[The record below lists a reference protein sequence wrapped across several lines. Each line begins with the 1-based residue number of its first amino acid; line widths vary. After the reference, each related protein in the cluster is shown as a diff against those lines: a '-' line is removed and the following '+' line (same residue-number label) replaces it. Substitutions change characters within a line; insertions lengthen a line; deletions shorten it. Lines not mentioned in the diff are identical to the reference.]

1 MLRQFQNRKDYS
13 QSVNL
18 GREKF
23 LCVLTLHFKS
33 SRKKALAH
41 LEISWELVTQRY
53 ARHLRFIFG
62 ISAIY
67 LEAAHKQNSSCSGQP
82 LHHTRNTSACFCF
95 SCRRERQIWSSYTFI
110 ASSLQ
115 LSTRPF

>member
-23 LCVLTLHFKS
+23 LYVLTLHFKS

-41 LEISWELVTQRY
+41 LKISWELVTQRY

-67 LEAAHKQNSSCSGQP
+67 LEAAHKQNSSCPGSPCITLGIHQ
-82 LHHTRNTSACFCF
+82 R
-95 SCRRERQIWSSYTFI
+95 
-110 ASSLQ
+110 ASVSHAEGSNRYGPVIL
-115 LSTRPF
+115 L